1 MKNSVFVCELNL
13 VQLRNILKAAKY
25 FSTSIVI
32 SIPFLIN
39 FFLPFLLYSILT
51 YQSDLFLSDHVLFL
65 TSPSN
70 SSFPKHIFKT
80 KIFGKS
86 EQKGKVQRSSE
97 KMTGKLSRDR
107 GTFNFSFVF
116 DWWSKV
122 MTLCGPIIESNGAK
136 SMESKFG

>member
-13 VQLRNILKAAKY
+13 VQLRNILKAVKY

-70 SSFPKHIFKT
+70 SLFPKHIFKT

-97 KMTGKLSRDR
+97 K
-107 GTFNFSFVF
+107 
-116 DWWSKV
+116 
-122 MTLCGPIIESNGAK
+122 
-136 SMESKFG
+136 

>member
-70 SSFPKHIFKT
+70 SLFPKHIFKT

-107 GTFNFSFVF
+107 GTFNLALSSIGGVRR
-116 DWWSKV
+116 
-122 MTLCGPIIESNGAK
+122 
-136 SMESKFG
+136 

>member
-1 MKNSVFVCELNL
+1 M
-13 VQLRNILKAAKY
+13 QLRNILKAAKY

-70 SSFPKHIFKT
+70 SLFPKHILKT

-86 EQKGKVQRSSE
+86 EQKGKVQRSSK

-107 GTFNFSFVF
+107 GTFNFSFAF
-116 DWWSKV
+116 DWWSKE